1 MTPMSTMLD
10 ASEHTG
16 DSLMSDGGRW
26 FRWSGRKLRWLCTI
40 GIVVLV
46 WFLVSFAL
54 AFRLTHRARPPFAQP
69 APRVAWGTIEDHR
82 LRTCDHQEVGA
93 WFVDGKDN
101 GHAPQ
106 VLLLHG
112 NKGNRAN
119 LLQRAEF
126 LAAAGSPVLMISL
139 RAHGDS
145 TGDLNDMG
153 YSARHDVVAAV
164 SFLEA
169 RHPGRPIVVMGVSL
183 GSSAA
188 VFAAPELGR
197 RVQGYVLESP
207 YRDLKTA
214 VWNRTHAYLP
224 PVLAELGYAGL
235 RLAAPLVLPHFEA
248 ISPLLA
254 IGGIPADVPVLIIAG
269 ANDLLA
275 RPAEARALL
284 ERVAGHGRLCLFS
297 SAGHNNL
304 FSSAPD
310 RYRRMVLEF
319 IGTVR
324 PGDPAGNAQDP
335 EVVCPAPGVESGL
348 P

>member
-1 MTPMSTMLD
+1 MT
-10 ASEHTG
+10 
-16 DSLMSDGGRW
+16 
-26 FRWSGRKLRWLCTI
+26 
-40 GIVVLV
+40 
-46 WFLVSFAL
+46 
-54 AFRLTHRARPPFAQP
+54 
-69 APRVAWGTIEDHR
+69 WGT
-82 LRTCDHQEVGA
+82 V
-93 WFVDGKDN
+93 
-101 GHAPQ
+101 
-106 VLLLHG
+106 
-112 NKGNRAN
+112 
-119 LLQRAEF
+119 
-126 LAAAGSPVLMISL
+126 
-139 RAHGDS
+139 
-145 TGDLNDMG
+145 
-153 YSARHDVVAAV
+153 RHDVVAAV

-297 SAGHNNL
+297 SMAITTCFHRPRIATGAW
-304 FSSAPD
+304 SSSLSVQSA
-310 RYRRMVLEF
+310 LA
-319 IGTVR
+319 TR
-324 PGDPAGNAQDP
+324 PVMRQDP